1 MNMQHKKILFM
12 ISLPEEDILE
22 NKELIQDC
30 ISRLKDRGVDIRD
43 VICRES
49 LSRIIDYD
57 IVIIVTHFDKDSGNL
72 LLKDEKLHINDF
84 VNCLPE
90 SFSGYLDLS
99 FCHSGFVKSEVENH
113 CPNCI
118 TQVSNSLEGTRLYVH
133 LVAYPFV
140 VDKIIENEGIDF
152 HKAYME
158 TLEELFDAAAN
169 NPENDNYNDDSLRLG
184 QKKASVAYP
193 DEAKRNSLVPIH
205 VFLHYASE
213 KDEVEQ
219 GVYKRYTNKEVEIRI
234 CSKEFSE
241 IEVGDSLIIELSF
254 GGYDTQHLHVI
265 DGKKRKII
273 VTEEIDEI
281 IFMVGIDEDFK
292 SHNFCCYIDIYMGE
306 NQKDPVKK
314 YPFCISLVDYETEAP
329 IHKTAKTK
337 KFAHC
342 VVKPES
348 ADAVIKLLHELIK
361 GLSEPKDIMMRICA
375 AKDAGVI
382 RKPTWSEF
390 CAEFGNDIIKSKT
403 SFTNYTQKGGSKCY
417 NNISDEGEAY
427 NRLIEQFKELV

>member
-1 MNMQHKKILFM
+1 M
-12 ISLPEEDILE
+12 
-22 NKELIQDC
+22 
-30 ISRLKDRGVDIRD
+30 
-43 VICRES
+43 
-49 LSRIIDYD
+49 
-57 IVIIVTHFDKDSGNL
+57 
-72 LLKDEKLHINDF
+72 
-84 VNCLPE
+84 
-90 SFSGYLDLS
+90 
-99 FCHSGFVKSEVENH
+99 
-113 CPNCI
+113 
-118 TQVSNSLEGTRLYVH
+118 
-133 LVAYPFV
+133 
-140 VDKIIENEGIDF
+140 
-152 HKAYME
+152 
-158 TLEELFDAAAN
+158 
-169 NPENDNYNDDSLRLG
+169 
-184 QKKASVAYP
+184 
-193 DEAKRNSLVPIH
+193 
-205 VFLHYASE
+205 
-213 KDEVEQ
+213 EQ